1 MAKEK
6 QINYTEND
14 RAIVNALKGAEGP
27 MTLAQINEATGLKL
41 VAGNIVSA
49 MRKGLITKDGEVEV
63 LKEGTRKVFTY
74 NFVSGEVMTK
84 ADGKPF
90 NYTDG
95 EQEILKAASEI
106 DSPFT
111 LETLSK
117 KLGRKVNSGSTNGLI
132 KKGNITKGD
141 QILVPCMTKS
151 TVSVYA
157 FVADIPVN
165 EQQWE
170 STRQQKVLDK
180 SPSAVVVI
188 SYKDLKA

>member
-1 MAKEK
+1 
-6 QINYTEND
+6 
-14 RAIVNALKGAEGP
+14 

-49 MRKGLITKDGEVEV
+49 MRKGLIAKDGEVEV

-74 NFVSGEVMTK
+74 NFVSSEVMNK
-84 ADGKPF
+84 ADCKPF

-106 DSPFT
+106 ESPFT

-157 FVADIPVN
+157 FAADIPAN
-165 EQQWE
+165 
-170 STRQQKVLDK
+170 D
-180 SPSAVVVI
+180 
-188 SYKDLKA
+188 

>member
-1 MAKEK
+1 MKKENK
-6 QINYTEND
+6 INYTEND
-14 RAIVNALKGAEGP
+14 KAIVNALKGAKNP
-27 MTLAQINEATGLKL
+27 MTLAQINEVTGLKL

-49 MRKGLITKDGEVEV
+49 MRKGLIAKAGEIDVE
-63 LKEGTRKVFTY
+63 KEGTRKVYTY

-95 EQEILKAASEI
+95 EQEILKTASEI

-157 FVADIPVN
+157 FAADIPAN
-165 EQQWE
+165 
-170 STRQQKVLDK
+170 D
-180 SPSAVVVI
+180 
-188 SYKDLKA
+188 

>member
-27 MTLAQINEATGLKL
+27 MTLAQINKATGLKL

-49 MRKGLITKDGEVEV
+49 MRKGLIVKTGEVDVE
-63 LKEGTRKVFTY
+63 KEGNRKVFTY

-111 LETLSK
+111 LETLSE

-157 FVADIPVN
+157 FAADIPAN
-165 EQQWE
+165 
-170 STRQQKVLDK
+170 D
-180 SPSAVVVI
+180 
-188 SYKDLKA
+188 

>member
-1 MAKEK
+1 MAKENK
-6 QINYTEND
+6 INYTEND
-14 RAIVNALKGAEGP
+14 RAIVNVLKGAESP
-27 MTLAQINEATGLKL
+27 MTLAQINEAIGFRLGAKNI

-49 MRKGLITKDGEVEV
+49 MRKGLITKVGEVDVE
-63 LKEGTRKVFTY
+63 KEGTRKVYTY
-74 NFVSGEVMTK
+74 NFVSGDAMIK

-117 KLGRKVNSGSTNGLI
+117 KLGRKVSSGSTNGLI

-141 QILVPCMTKS
+141 QISVPCKVKS

-157 FVADIPVN
+157 FAADIPAN
-165 EQQWE
+165 
-170 STRQQKVLDK
+170 D
-180 SPSAVVVI
+180 
-188 SYKDLKA
+188 

>member
-27 MTLAQINEATGLKL
+27 MTLAQINETTNLVKL

-49 MRKGLITKDGEVEV
+49 MRKGLIAKAGEVEV
-63 LKEGTRKVFTY
+63 LKEGNRKVFTY

-95 EQEILKAASEI
+95 EKEILKAASEI

-151 TVSVYA
+151 TVSTYV
-157 FVADIPVN
+157 FVADIPAN
-165 EQQWE
+165 
-170 STRQQKVLDK
+170 D
-180 SPSAVVVI
+180 
-188 SYKDLKA
+188 

>member
-27 MTLAQINEATGLKL
+27 MTLAQINKATGLKL

-49 MRKGLITKDGEVEV
+49 MRKGLIAKTGEVDVE
-63 LKEGTRKVFTY
+63 KEGNRKVFTY

-95 EQEILKAASEI
+95 EKEILKAASEI

-111 LETLSK
+111 LETLSE

-151 TVSVYA
+151 TVSTYI

-165 EQQWE
+165 E
-170 STRQQKVLDK
+170 
-180 SPSAVVVI
+180 
-188 SYKDLKA
+188 

>member
-1 MAKEK
+1 MAKENK
-6 QINYTEND
+6 INYTEND
-14 RAIVNALKGAEGP
+14 RVIVNDNKDAESP

-49 MRKGLITKDGEVEV
+49 MRKGLITKAGEVDVE
-63 LKEGTRKVFTY
+63 KEGTRKVYTY

-95 EQEILKAASEI
+95 EKEILKTASEI

-111 LETLSK
+111 LESLSE
-117 KLGRKVNSGSTNGLI
+117 KLGRKVSSGSTNGLI
-132 KKGNITKGD
+132 KKGNITKGG
-141 QILVPCMTKS
+141 QISVPCMVKS

-157 FVADIPVN
+157 FASDIPAN
-165 EQQWE
+165 DQ
-170 STRQQKVLDK
+170 
-180 SPSAVVVI
+180 
-188 SYKDLKA
+188 

>member
-6 QINYTEND
+6 QTNYTEND

-27 MTLAQINEATGLKL
+27 MTLAQINKATGLKL

-49 MRKGLITKDGEVEV
+49 MRKGLIVKAGEVDVE
-63 LKEGTRKVFTY
+63 KEGTRKVFTY
-74 NFVSGEVMTK
+74 NFVSADAMVK

-117 KLGRKVNSGSTNGLI
+117 KLGRKVSSGSTNGLI
-132 KKGNITKGD
+132 KKGNITKGN
-141 QILVPCMTKS
+141 QVSIPCMVKS

-157 FVADIPVN
+157 FAADIPAN
-165 EQQWE
+165 
-170 STRQQKVLDK
+170 D
-180 SPSAVVVI
+180 
-188 SYKDLKA
+188 

>member
-6 QINYTEND
+6 QTNYTEND
-14 RAIVNALKGAEGP
+14 RAIVNVLKGAEGP
-27 MTLAQINEATGLKL
+27 MTLAQINKATGLKL

-49 MRKGLITKDGEVEV
+49 MRKGLITKAGEVDVE
-63 LKEGTRKVFTY
+63 KEGTRKVFTY

-151 TVSVYA
+151 TVSVYSFA
-157 FVADIPVN
+157 ADIPAN
-165 EQQWE
+165 
-170 STRQQKVLDK
+170 D
-180 SPSAVVVI
+180 
-188 SYKDLKA
+188 

>member
-1 MAKEK
+1 MSKEK
-6 QINYTEND
+6 QTNYTEND

-27 MTLAQINEATGLKL
+27 MTLAQINKATGLKL

-49 MRKGLITKDGEVEV
+49 MRKGLITKAGEVDVE
-63 LKEGTRKVFTY
+63 KEGTRKVYTY
-74 NFVSGEVMTK
+74 NFVSADAMVK

-117 KLGRKVNSGSTNGLI
+117 KLGRKVSSGSTNGLI

-141 QILVPCMTKS
+141 QVSVSCMVKS

-157 FVADIPVN
+157 FAADIPAN
-165 EQQWE
+165 
-170 STRQQKVLDK
+170 D
-180 SPSAVVVI
+180 
-188 SYKDLKA
+188 

>member
-14 RAIVNALKGAEGP
+14 RTIVNALKGAESP
-27 MTLAQINEATGLKL
+27 MTLAQINETTNLVKL

-49 MRKGLITKDGEVEV
+49 MRKGLIAKVGEVEV
-63 LKEGTRKVFTY
+63 EKEGTRKVYTY
-74 NFVSGEVMTK
+74 NFVSGDVMTK

-95 EQEILKAASEI
+95 EKEILKAASEI

-117 KLGRKVNSGSTNGLI
+117 KLGRKVSSGSTNGLI
-132 KKGNITKGD
+132 KKGNITKGN
-141 QILVPCMTKS
+141 QISIPCMVKS
-151 TVSVYA
+151 TVSTYA
-157 FVADIPVN
+157 FVADIPAN
-165 EQQWE
+165 
-170 STRQQKVLDK
+170 D
-180 SPSAVVVI
+180 
-188 SYKDLKA
+188 

>member
-1 MAKEK
+1 MAKENK
-6 QINYTEND
+6 INYTEND
-14 RAIVNALKGAEGP
+14 RAIVNVLKGAESP
-27 MTLAQINEATGLKL
+27 MTLAQINEAIGFRLGAKNI

-49 MRKGLITKDGEVEV
+49 MRKGLITKVGEVDVE
-63 LKEGTRKVFTY
+63 KEGTRKVYTY

-117 KLGRKVNSGSTNGLI
+117 KLGRKVSSGSTNGLI

-141 QILVPCMTKS
+141 QVSVPCMVKS

-157 FVADIPVN
+157 FAADIPAN
-165 EQQWE
+165 
-170 STRQQKVLDK
+170 D
-180 SPSAVVVI
+180 
-188 SYKDLKA
+188 

>member
-14 RAIVNALKGAEGP
+14 RAIVNVLKGAEGP

-49 MRKGLITKDGEVEV
+49 MKKGLIAKDGEVDV
-63 LKEGTRKVFTY
+63 LKEGTRKVYTY

-95 EQEILKAASEI
+95 EKEILKVASEI

-132 KKGNITKGD
+132 KKGNITKGN

-157 FVADIPVN
+157 FVADIPAN
-165 EQQWE
+165 
-170 STRQQKVLDK
+170 D
-180 SPSAVVVI
+180 
-188 SYKDLKA
+188 

>member
-14 RAIVNALKGAEGP
+14 RAIVNVLKGAESP
-27 MTLAQINEATGLKL
+27 MTLAQINEAIGFRLGAKNI

-49 MRKGLITKDGEVEV
+49 MRKGLITKAGEVDVE
-63 LKEGTRKVFTY
+63 KEGTRKVYTY
-74 NFVSGEVMTK
+74 NFVSGDAMIK

-90 NYTDG
+90 SYTDG

-117 KLGRKVNSGSTNGLI
+117 KLGRKVSSGSTNGLI

-141 QILVPCMTKS
+141 QVSVPCKVKS
-151 TVSVYA
+151 TVSTYV

-165 EQQWE
+165 E
-170 STRQQKVLDK
+170 
-180 SPSAVVVI
+180 
-188 SYKDLKA
+188 